1 MPQLRCSVGELGAIP
16 PVERTPR
23 SCCSPQAK
31 GRPRVDYRT
40 LASRG
45 CQRER
50 LLHVWVG
57 KGDDMADYSLI
68 TNPQEFSSAV
78 MTQVSDSPVDRQYA
92 SVLRVLIYY
101 IWRGAFESRAAVV
114 TEQVEGNLGL
124 LSLSI
129 YMALLPILQVIRLG
143 YPTDTLVLLRALM
156 ERIALLGYLHNNR
169 QCICQYSSGKRNLQK
184 EAMRW
189 AKGQALEN
197 WMRLYGLM
205 SNVAHSRPVGPAGH
219 LLAENPIGEAF
230 RSDLTPTPEDGA
242 DMTAELLAG
251 VAYALAAADPIACEI
266 IDYKSLDPFP
276 SDKDSLAYLSKEDVL
291 EFGGFLQ
298 RFYDKYSLGV

>member
-1 MPQLRCSVGELGAIP
+1 MS
-16 PVERTPR
+16 
-23 SCCSPQAK
+23 
-31 GRPRVDYRT
+31 
-40 LASRG
+40 
-45 CQRER
+45 
-50 LLHVWVG
+50 
-57 KGDDMADYSLI
+57 DYSLV
-68 TNPQEFSSAV
+68 TNPLNFSSAV
-78 MTQVSDSPVDRQYA
+78 LGQVSDSPVDRESA
-92 SVLRVLIYY
+92 PVLCVLLYY
-101 IWRGAFESRAAVV
+101 FWRGAFESRAAVV
-114 TEQVEGNLGL
+114 TEQVEANLGL
-124 LSLSI
+124 LSLSV
-129 YMALLPILQVIRLG
+129 YQAFLPIVQMIRLG
-143 YPTDTLVLLRALM
+143 YPADTLVLLRALM

-169 QCICQYSSGKRNLQK
+169 QLVAKYVAGVKSLEK

-189 AKGQALEN
+189 AKEQPLQN
-197 WMRLYGLM
+197 WMRLYGLL
-205 SNVAHSRPVGPAGH
+205 SNVAHSRMVGPAGH

-230 RSDLTPTPEDGA
+230 RSDLTPKPADGA